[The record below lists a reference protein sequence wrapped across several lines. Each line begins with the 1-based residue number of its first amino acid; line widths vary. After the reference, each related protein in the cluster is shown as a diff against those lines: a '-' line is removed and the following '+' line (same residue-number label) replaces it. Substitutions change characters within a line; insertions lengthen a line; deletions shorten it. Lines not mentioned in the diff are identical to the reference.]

1 MSPSKGWKTPQK
13 EHSMSLGRREA
24 RHQTSA
30 AAKVAGVEP
39 SSDWDFHPGQRVQ
52 TVDGLPGR
60 VTAVQDGPVRGA
72 EGYEVT
78 LDDGMGGGLYTS
90 SQLAPAPETVASLQ
104 ETAAADYPELEDVL
118 QTRPDIAKNTVLG
131 SLKTAIND
139 AEMSQASS
147 ERAGYSEPGDCQH
160 CGGDHDENGY
170 CEVCGTHK
178 DDDEPETGEP
188 DPHDD
193 YYSQGGGHEDNYGDP
208 YGKMDAYHDFKNS
221 SLQTEAGWSWADP
234 PSDPTG
240 LGDGDDGFGRRVYC
254 TDCGTFHGEDR
265 HKDSAAPAKDYD
277 GVDTSVGGDTLANG
291 MSSSSDSAS
300 NSSTSRGASKT
311 AADNPIHLPPEV
323 TPAIR
328 DNWLAGGHPGF
339 DEHGH
344 SKYNSG
350 RWRNSPSECV
360 KSGEHMSL
368 EGGPGYANGTGTC
381 ARCGDKAEPT
391 IEPAY
396 QQLMLHKAMEG
407 HEEGYKDGEYL
418 LHENEKPQGPSQF
431 KEEPKAAPAPIVG
444 YPKDLVDQIPKA
456 TPEQTKFLDS
466 NPTGPTKYSSHEW
479 IGGQSDEDFAKDGE
493 EFNKHL
499 DDERDHPEQY
509 GVYSAEDDD
518 EITDE
523 DARTARD
530 DDEAQ
535 RTGLDR
541 RVDDVF
547 KGHDK
552 AKNFL
557 DSNPTGPTKYS
568 SKTASGYSW
577 ENGGHPI
584 CEEDPEH
591 QGYCAYHKEYH
602 PEHAEDDE
610 ECKNPW
616 CKDEPFHTNAEHID
630 PPDRDP
636 YSDAY
641 QEAEGRMRDTFG
653 GDKNIQDGVDLLKT
667 YQQGPTKYS
676 SLDIFDPFDILVT
689 ASMDPDFRFEVT
701 AAWSDVRNK
710 AKRIRTTG
718 GVHVTMATE
727 GMIFAEVKGD
737 HHVYETGLQT
747 LPGKHS
753 VQSWSCGCK
762 WGAYHWGAADDFSR
776 FAGRMCSHALALQFE
791 AQSRG
796 MFGRNVEP
804 DMEKPSWVP
813 RRVVVK
819 YDIDADQNRSARPTY
834 PDYGRVAGL
843 SALSVLS
850 SYAKA
855 EGMTGEDFIVE
866 CVLAGITAAVNSPWG
881 EPQPEVPE
889 VTGPTRPPHATDNP
903 ASQGWASA
911 PDPQSWNTAITPD
924 TIGMAASLESDEF
937 LFEAGGGPTMGGGSL
952 TPDAGPEST
961 LHDEPEAALPQTD
974 GELDLGSGLPLS
986 NGSPSGGSMGAG
998 SVNIKGDPK
1007 SLESDT
1013 PSIMSTGG
1021 VDEIVA
1027 SFQQKAAHL
1036 DPMSGNGDIA
1046 GVSGNGDIA
1055 AAARETLAKMAVKD
1069 FSPGEQATII
1079 NEGQGVTAANL
1090 DRLDIAG
1097 THYEP
1102 LEAALAARDAEED
1115 DDAWMA

>member
-1 MSPSKGWKTPQK
+1 
-13 EHSMSLGRREA
+13 MSLGRREA

-39 SSDWDFHPGQRVQ
+39 SADWDFHPGQRVQ

-90 SQLAPAPETVASLQ
+90 SQLAPAPETTASLQ
-104 ETAAADYPELEDVL
+104 ETAAADYPELEEVL
-118 QTRPDIAKNTVLG
+118 ATRPDIARNTVLG
-131 SLKTAIND
+131 SLKEAIND

-147 ERAGYSEPGDCQH
+147 ERAGYGYEEPDHVCNECSHEFVHSGAKDERCPH
-160 CGGDHDENGY
+160 CGSTDIYEKEEEDR
-170 CEVCGTHK
+170 
-178 DDDEPETGEP
+178 DDQ
-188 DPHDD
+188 DD

-221 SLQTEAGWSWADP
+221 SLKTAA
-234 PSDPTG
+234 
-240 LGDGDDGFGRRVYC
+240 DGDLDDDGPDGYGPEVYC
-254 TDCGTFHGEDR
+254 TDCHEFHGENR
-265 HKDSAAPAKDYD
+265 HSGSASPAKDYD
-277 GVDTSVGGDTLANG
+277 GVDTSVGGNTLSNG

-300 NSSTSRGASKT
+300 NSATSTTSAKT
-311 AADNPIHLPPEV
+311 ASDNPIHLPPEV
-323 TPAIR
+323 TPEIR

-381 ARCGDKAEPT
+381 ARCGDTAEPT

-407 HEEGYKDGEYL
+407 HEEGYKDGDYL
-418 LHENEKPQGPSQF
+418 LHQQDPHPEPPA
-431 KEEPKAAPAPIVG
+431 PKAAPEPIVG

-466 NPTGPTKYSSHEW
+466 NPTGPTKYSKIASA
-479 IGGQSDEDFAKDGE
+479 DEYSCGTDHWAGSPR
-493 EFNKHL
+493 
-499 DDERDHPEQY
+499 ERLGDTDCGHPECPYRPCDHPWC
-509 GVYSAEDDD
+509 V
-518 EITDE
+518 
-523 DARTARD
+523 
-530 DDEAQ
+530 
-535 RTGLDR
+535 
-541 RVDDVF
+541 
-547 KGHDK
+547 
-552 AKNFL
+552 KN
-557 DSNPTGPTKYS
+557 
-568 SKTASGYSW
+568 
-577 ENGGHPI
+577 E
-584 CEEDPEH
+584 PEH
-591 QGYCAYHKEYH
+591 NVT
-602 PEHAEDDE
+602 EHNMA
-610 ECKNPW
+610 
-616 CKDEPFHTNAEHID
+616 
-630 PPDRDP
+630 PPGHLDP
-636 YSDAY
+636 YSDES
-641 QEAEGRMRDTFG
+641 QESEKRLKDALAPHHEELGWQFEQRDPYE
-653 GDKNIQDGVDLLKT
+653 DKGS
-667 YQQGPTKYS
+667 GPSKYS
-676 SLDIFDPFDILVT
+676 ALDIFDPFDILVT

-718 GVHVTMATE
+718 GVHVTLATE

-796 MFGRNVEP
+796 MFGKSVEP

-819 YDIDADQNRSARPTY
+819 YDIDADQNRSAKPTY

-866 CVLAGITAAVNSPWG
+866 CVKAGLTAAVNSPWG

-903 ASQGWASA
+903 ASQGFASQ
-911 PDPQSWNTAITPD
+911 PDPKSWDNAISPD
-924 TIGMAASLESDEF
+924 TIGMAASLDRDEF
-937 LFEAGGGPTMGGGSL
+937 LFEADLDKESYARAIPLALKVVKTVGPSLMAGEMAKGGDDKEEAPAAAPAAAAPPAAPTGAWADGDEEARASAKSHALTTQSGGGPTGTGGSM

-986 NGSPSGGSMGAG
+986 NGSPDGGSLGAG

-1021 VDEIVA
+1021 VDDIVA

-1069 FSPGEQATII
+1069 FTPGEQATII